1 MKKILAG
8 IIALTTVFCMFT
20 SCGSTDDEKE
30 SGNKSSVETTA
41 DSEKETSE
49 DEEDETKEEK
59 KSDKKKDKES
69 KADDKVYEDVVNE
82 FIDAVNSK
90 DIKKVFELQMP
101 DGCIDVV
108 KLMLL
113 AQYEDS
119 EEEVDIDKLVDEYI
133 EGMLGDIP
141 TLKFNKIVRIEDLN
155 DDEIDSLKSACAAYI
170 MLADYI
176 KEQGGI
182 DNIDLKKMEEEFE
195 NVDPSENIDSIKIDD
210 AKYVTFEAIEE
221 GEDEPSEEE
230 FYIYR
235 INGGEWHIDNSMLAY
250 VRKSKKAS
258 ANSAANSL
266 IKAANTALVE
276 MEEEDALHAADK
288 MIVCSD
294 ESKNVNV
301 SDDFDVAVF
310 KKKLKSYF
318 GDEEELDWFVVIKD
332 GCAVY
337 SVSVEKG
344 KSQIGTYPVNSV
356 LKSDMDTE
364 SDENIGSK
372 SFDEVYDMCADIL
385 K

>member
-8 IIALTTVFCMFT
+8 IIALTTVFCTFT

-30 SGNKSSVETTA
+30 KGNGTSVETTA
-41 DSEKETSE
+41 ENEEETSE

-69 KADDKVYEDVVNE
+69 KADDKIYEDVIND
-82 FIDAVNSK
+82 FIDTVNSK
-90 DIKKVFELQMP
+90 DLKKVFELQMP

-119 EEEVDIDKLVDEYI
+119 EEDVDIDKLVDEYI
-133 EGMLGDIP
+133 EGMLGDVP
-141 TLKFNKIVRIEDLN
+141 TLKLNKIVSIEDLN
-155 DDEIDSLKSACAAYI
+155 DDEIDSLKSACAVYI

-182 DNIDLKKMEEEFE
+182 NNIDIKKMEEEFE
-195 NVDPSENIDSIKIDD
+195 NVDPSEKTDSIKIDD
-210 AKYVTFEAIEE
+210 AKFVTFEALEE
-221 GEDEPSEEE
+221 GKDEPTEEE

-276 MEEEDALHAADK
+276 MDEEDVLPATEKVL
-288 MIVCSD
+288 VCSD
-294 ESKNVNV
+294 ESKNINV
-301 SDDFDVAVF
+301 PADFDVAKF
-310 KKKLKSYF
+310 KKKLNNYF
-318 GDEEELDWFVVIKD
+318 GDEEKLDWFVVINE

-337 SVSVEKG
+337 SVAVQKE
-344 KSQIGTYPVNSV
+344 KSQIGTYPGNSV

-364 SDENIGSK
+364 SNDSIGSK
-372 SFDEVYDMCADIL
+372 SFDEVYDMCAEVL